1 MAALTSGAICCR
13 PRSRKQ
19 RFGRRTEPTRWGTLR
34 FHLGCVTRLAM
45 PLTVARGA
53 LRARG
58 NVSLNGELPTG
69 SAWRVGLA
77 LAADSALAAGLLVRR
92 SQYRPD

>member
-13 PRSRKQ
+13 PRSCKQ

-34 FHLGCVTRLAM
+34 FHLGCVMRLAM
-45 PLTVARGA
+45 PPTVARGA

-58 NVSLNGELPTG
+58 NVSLGGDFPPAPPRRL
-69 SAWRVGLA
+69 GLA